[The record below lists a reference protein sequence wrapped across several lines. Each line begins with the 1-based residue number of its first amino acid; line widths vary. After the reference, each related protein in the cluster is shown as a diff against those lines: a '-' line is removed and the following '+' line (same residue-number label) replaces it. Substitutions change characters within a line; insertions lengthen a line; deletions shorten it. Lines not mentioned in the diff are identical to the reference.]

1 MFTNMLLKEGT
12 NKLKSTEITNALDF
26 CGASLQCS
34 ATFHNS
40 YVTLYTLN
48 KHLEQLLPILNDLV
62 KNPTFP
68 EEEFNVLRTKRKQ
81 SFLIDNQKVDVQ
93 SYNKYV
99 ELLFGKNYPYGTY
112 AEASDFDNITTED
125 LKEYHSSFYNSDN
138 CNIILTG
145 NISEE
150 TIKSIEAYFGKE
162 KWGNP
167 SISESKNFSLQESQP
182 GKYFIEKTDALQS
195 SVRIGIMTIGRLHP
209 DYPYLRVVNTI
220 LGGYF
225 GSRLMSNIRE
235 DKGYTYGIGSAIT
248 TLKNASYLTVSSQTG
263 NEYRDLLIKEVFYEI
278 ERLKTE
284 IISDEELDIV
294 KGYLMGEMQ
303 RLFDGP
309 FSTADAFQALI
320 ANSMEVDYYYN
331 MIEAIKNITPEI
343 VKEIANK
350 YLITDKFFTVI
361 CGAK

>member
-1 MFTNMLLKEGT
+1 MLFR
-12 NKLKSTEITNALDF
+12 S
-26 CGASLQCS
+26 
-34 ATFHNS
+34 
-40 YVTLYTLN
+40 
-48 KHLEQLLPILNDLV
+48 
-62 KNPTFP
+62 
-68 EEEFNVLRTKRKQ
+68 
-81 SFLIDNQKVDVQ
+81 
-93 SYNKYV
+93 
-99 ELLFGKNYPYGTY
+99 
-112 AEASDFDNITTED
+112 
-125 LKEYHSSFYNSDN
+125 
-138 CNIILTG
+138 
-145 NISEE
+145 
-150 TIKSIEAYFGKE
+150 
-162 KWGNP
+162 
-167 SISESKNFSLQESQP
+167 
-182 GKYFIEKTDALQS
+182 
-195 SVRIGIMTIGRLHP
+195 
-209 DYPYLRVVNTI
+209 
-220 LGGYF
+220 
-225 GSRLMSNIRE
+225 
-235 DKGYTYGIGSAIT
+235 
-248 TLKNASYLTVSSQTG
+248 G